1 MVLFFYHLLSSKNI
15 ESNINIIIIVIL
27 KGTKSTATSL
37 GWLDPRSLVKLFEEN
52 HIRAWIDVIEVG
64 SASSSSSGS
73 LFSDITKGMNQVD
86 VVIACFS
93 DEYAMSKNCAL
104 EFRFAHVSLKLPI
117 IKAIVGKGNDW
128 RKNEIGFLA
137 GNYPEI
143 NFQQENQGLSK
154 YSLIFECILKI
165 C

>member
-1 MVLFFYHLLSSKNI
+1 M
-15 ESNINIIIIVIL
+15 
-27 KGTKSTATSL
+27 
-37 GWLDPRSLVKLFEEN
+37 
-52 HIRAWIDVIEVG
+52 
-64 SASSSSSGS
+64 
-73 LFSDITKGMNQVD
+73 FSDITKGMNQVD

-117 IKAIVGKGNDW
+117 VKAIVGKGNDW

-143 NFQQENQGLSK
+143 NFQQENPGLFK
-154 YSLIFECILKI
+154 YSQIF
-165 C
+165 